1 MATRQS
7 SLSSVTDRV
16 KSLDIGNQNYDPSR
30 GQVNKQPTK
39 LPSKFQPNAKG
50 IDNPSKLL
58 RLAMNMDADEETDQA
73 QPQSR
78 FPPGRTMTEPDLTQP
93 TASDGK
99 SSSGTLK
106 PSQSKMDIGRYDGG
120 FEDESTPA
128 VDAEDAEAAE
138 FLAMDSSMSGLT
150 REWSLT
156 DFEIGRPLGK
166 GKFGRVYMV
175 RTKTEP
181 KFIIAMKCLYK
192 KEIIS
197 ARVEV
202 QTRREVEIQSNLRH
216 PNVLRLYGFFH
227 DEKRIFLMLEFAA
240 KGELYKQLQKQG

>member
-7 SLSSVTDRV
+7 SLSSVTNRV
-16 KSLDIGNQNYDPSR
+16 KALDIGSQNYDPTR

-58 RLAMNMDADEETDQA
+58 RLAMNMDADEEPDQA

-128 VDAEDAEAAE
+128 IDAEDAEAAE
-138 FLAMDSSMSGLT
+138 FLAMDSSMSG
-150 REWSLT
+150 
-156 DFEIGRPLGK
+156 
-166 GKFGRVYMV
+166 
-175 RTKTEP
+175 
-181 KFIIAMKCLYK
+181 
-192 KEIIS
+192 
-197 ARVEV
+197 
-202 QTRREVEIQSNLRH
+202 
-216 PNVLRLYGFFH
+216 
-227 DEKRIFLMLEFAA
+227 
-240 KGELYKQLQKQG
+240 